1 MDPTQ
6 QKIMQY
12 MPLIFLFVLYNMSSG
27 LTLYW
32 TVQNILTIVQTKIT
46 KTQDAKNQPAAP
58 TPASGAPA
66 RRKS

>member
-6 QKIMQY
+6 QKMMQY

-32 TVQNILTIVQTKIT
+32 TVQNILTIVQTKLT
-46 KTQDAKNQPAAP
+46 KTKDSKPAPAAP
-58 TPASGAPA
+58 AAPA
-66 RRKS
+66 RRK